1 MHNKKKYLIFVP
13 SCPKFNIN
21 MNNEILDRATKLVR
35 RLFSFNPPATSMK
48 GSNMNQKKIFLSEQD
63 IPKQWYNIAADMPN
77 KPPPILHPGTG
88 QPIGPDDLAPLFP
101 MGLIMQEV
109 SQDRFVD
116 IPEPVL
122 EALQIWRPSPLIRAT
137 GLEKALGT
145 PAKIYYKYEG
155 VSPTGSHKP
164 NSAVAQAYYNKAEG
178 VMRLSTETGAGQWG
192 SSLAF
197 AGSIFGQEVKV
208 YMVRIS
214 FDQKPY
220 RKALMQTYGAEIV
233 ASPSP
238 DTNAGRTILE
248 KTPDTPGSLGIA
260 ISEAVE
266 DAATRDDTRYALGS
280 VLNHVLLHQ
289 TVVGQEAMKQMEI
302 AGDFPDTIIGCCGG
316 GSNYAGLA
324 FPFMRDKINGKD
336 IRFVATEPASCP
348 TLTKG
353 EFRYD
358 FGDTAQLT
366 PLSPM
371 FTLGHQFVP
380 PPIHAGGLR
389 YHGDS
394 PLLSQLVKD
403 GLMEAEAYGQLDCF
417 ESSIKF
423 ARTEGIV
430 PAPESSHAVHGAV
443 KHALEAK
450 EAGEEK
456 VILFNLSGHGYFDM
470 AAYTNFLAGTLE
482 DHEMTDEEVEESL
495 KALEGLP
502 TV

>member
-1 MHNKKKYLIFVP
+1 
-13 SCPKFNIN
+13 
-21 MNNEILDRATKLVR
+21 
-35 RLFSFNPPATSMK
+35 
-48 GSNMNQKKIFLSEQD
+48 MNQKKIFLSEQD

-77 KPPPILHPGTG
+77 QPPPVLHPGTG

-122 EALQIWRPSPLIRAT
+122 EALQIWRPSPLIRAN

-178 VMRLSTETGAGQWG
+178 IMRLSTETGAGQWG

-417 ESSIKF
+417 ESSVKF

>member
-1 MHNKKKYLIFVP
+1 
-13 SCPKFNIN
+13 
-21 MNNEILDRATKLVR
+21 MNL
-35 RLFSFNPPATSMK
+35 
-48 GSNMNQKKIFLSEQD
+48 KKIVLSEQD

-77 KPPPILHPGTG
+77 VPPPILHPGTG

-101 MGLIMQEV
+101 MGLILQEV
-109 SQDRFVD
+109 SQDRFID

-122 EALQIWRPSPLIRAT
+122 EVLKIWRPSPLIRAT
-137 GLEKALGT
+137 GLEKALNT

-164 NSAVAQAYYNKAEG
+164 NSAVAQAYYNKEEG
-178 VMRLSTETGAGQWG
+178 VMRLATETGAGQWG

-220 RKALMQTYGAEIV
+220 RKALMETYGAQIV
-233 ASPSP
+233 SSPST
-238 DTNAGRTILE
+238 DTNAGRAILE
-248 KTPDTPGSLGIA
+248 KDPDTPGSLGIA

-289 TVVGQEAMKQMEI
+289 TVIGQEAVKQMEI
-302 AGDFPDTIIGCCGG
+302 AGEYPDIIIGCCGG
-316 GSNYAGLA
+316 GSNYSGLA

-353 EFRYD
+353 AFRYD

-403 GLMEAEAYGQLDCF
+403 GLIEAEAYGQIDCF
-417 ESSIKF
+417 ESSITF

-443 KHALEAK
+443 KHAIEAR

-470 AAYTNFLAGTLE
+470 AAYTQFLTGTLE
-482 DHEMTDEEVEESL
+482 DHEMTDEEVAESL

-502 TV
+502 TI